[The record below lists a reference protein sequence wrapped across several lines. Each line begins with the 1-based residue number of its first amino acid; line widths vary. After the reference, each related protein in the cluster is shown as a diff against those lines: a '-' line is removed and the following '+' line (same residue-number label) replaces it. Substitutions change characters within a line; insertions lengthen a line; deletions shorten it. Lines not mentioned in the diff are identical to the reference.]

1 MRKRNHNPR
10 SLGDLVA
17 SMYDEMSSVTKN
29 TDLAARLTARSV
41 SRWLLKVGRPDLV
54 RRLAHEGR

>member
-1 MRKRNHNPR
+1 MRKQTHNPR

-29 TDLAARLTARSV
+29 SELAARLTARSV
-41 SRWLLKVGRPDLV
+41 SRWLVKVGRPDLV
-54 RRLAHEGR
+54 QRLAHGDR